1 MEDGIFIYLGE
12 KTICSEIIIDGMRL
26 SDKFDNVILERQFV
40 NPSHDLYIDL
50 NWNNLELIKEFKS
63 LYTNYDKYW
72 NELPRNVIIQKGC
85 YTFEECKKIIIK
97 DIVDILSEYSNKIPD
112 VSSDKSVGLTE
123 DIKNKIFSEF

>member
-50 NWNNLELIKEFKS
+50 N
-63 LYTNYDKYW
+63 
-72 NELPRNVIIQKGC
+72 
-85 YTFEECKKIIIK
+85 
-97 DIVDILSEYSNKIPD
+97 
-112 VSSDKSVGLTE
+112 
-123 DIKNKIFSEF
+123 